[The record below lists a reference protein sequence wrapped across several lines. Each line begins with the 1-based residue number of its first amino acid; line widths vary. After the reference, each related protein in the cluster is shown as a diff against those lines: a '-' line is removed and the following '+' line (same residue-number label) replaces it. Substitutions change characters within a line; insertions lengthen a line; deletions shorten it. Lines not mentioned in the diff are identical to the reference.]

1 MFDKSLDKTN
11 TMHNF
16 APSNQ
21 LITPKIIKD
30 MKQTLKIMA
39 AALLISAFSVQS
51 ASAQAK
57 RRPAAKPAA
66 KKPAQKVNNN
76 FAIIELDEWINQPL
90 FEDEENVYF
99 LGIRHS
105 ENTLRAVNKLTGDI
119 KLVVPKKKRAR
130 PIINCAGSDGKNIY
144 MRVENKGVARFN
156 GTDVNTSELVL
167 EQSEWN
173 KGFLLF
179 GNRGSHIACS
189 PNGRYFLL
197 YGDSPIEYDLEAKKV
212 VRHGVGGIQKAVITN
227 DGLQIAIEYY
237 NMYTATLHPNPTID
251 TGSPKNAV
259 GKKEYKLDKI
269 GNGAGGSF
277 CGLWYDVPADTVY
290 VALGEQ
296 VLKSPAKPD
305 LKFEEVYC
313 LPGENKKFTNYVCNG
328 QRVFALTDN
337 YEKKIYEWDNKDMK
351 GAPKISKEI
360 DTGII
365 DKRHWEGNTTTMK
378 ISDAQRLYYDKAGNL
393 WVQVNDGRFI
403 IYNPDGIKGLTNL
416 KGKITENKLPKEE
429 D

>member
-1 MFDKSLDKTN
+1 
-11 TMHNF
+11 
-16 APSNQ
+16 
-21 LITPKIIKD
+21 
-30 MKQTLKIMA
+30 MKQTLKLVA

-66 KKPAQKVNNN
+66 KKPAQTVNNN
-76 FAIIELDEWINQPL
+76 FAIIDLDEWINQPL

-105 ENTLRAVNKLTGDI
+105 ENTLRAVNKETGDI

-144 MRVENKGVARFN
+144 MRVENKGIARFN

-173 KGFLLF
+173 KGFLAF
-179 GNRGSHIACS
+179 GNRGSHITCS
-189 PNGRYFLL
+189 PNGRYLMI
-197 YGDSPIEYDLEAKKV
+197 YGDTPIEYDLEAKKV
-212 VRHGVGGIQKAVITN
+212 VRIGTGNVQAAAVTN
-227 DGLQIAIEYY
+227 DGLQIVINYI
-237 NMYTATLHPNPTID
+237 NMYSAPIHPNPVIES
-251 TGSPKNAV
+251 GSPKNAV
-259 GKKEYKLDKI
+259 GKKEYKVDDI
-269 GNGAGGSF
+269 GNGAGGEF
-277 CGLWYDVPADTVY
+277 CALWYDVPADTVY
-290 VALGEQ
+290 VALAEQ
-296 VLKSPAKPD
+296 ILKSPAKPE

-313 LPGENKKFTNYVCNG
+313 LPGENKKFTNYACNG

-351 GAPKISKEI
+351 GTPKISKEI
-360 DTGII
+360 DTGITI
-365 DKRHWEGNTTTMK
+365 KDKWTGIPTSEK
-378 ISDAQRLYYDKAGNL
+378 ISDAQRLYCDKAGNF
-393 WVQVNDGRFI
+393 WIQVKDGRFV
-403 IYNPDGIKGLTNL
+403 IYNPDGIKGLKNL